1 MHVVLV
7 VGVEREKAH
16 APVEGHMGL
25 RREGG
30 CGRSLDDQWG
40 CQVMRRSEPHLS
52 PALTHCSSGRSLLAS
67 AVL

>member
-30 CGRSLDDQWG
+30 CEEIYMGWKWVRSDGELIG
-40 CQVMRRSEPHLS
+40 LCLPN
-52 PALTHCSSGRSLLAS
+52 TG
-67 AVL
+67 AVQIR